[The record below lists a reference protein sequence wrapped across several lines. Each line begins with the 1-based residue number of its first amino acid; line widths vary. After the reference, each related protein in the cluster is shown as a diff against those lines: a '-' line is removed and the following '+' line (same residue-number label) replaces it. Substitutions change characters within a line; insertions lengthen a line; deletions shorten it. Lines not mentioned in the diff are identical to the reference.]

1 MGSWRGKRGEGSLK
15 GWEAGE
21 LREIIFIMQL
31 TMLNTMCFAIKKGV
45 LTEEA
50 KIRREEAR
58 DARYGRQEVWN
69 SPPPPAPA
77 FPKNN
82 PSINQLV
89 T

>member
-1 MGSWRGKRGEGSLK
+1 
-15 GWEAGE
+15 
-21 LREIIFIMQL
+21 
-31 TMLNTMCFAIKKGV
+31 MCFAIKKGV

-69 SPPPPAPA
+69 SPHPPAPA

>member
-1 MGSWRGKRGEGSLK
+1 MERKGRRWESKRVGSGRIK
-15 GWEAGE
+15 GNNLYYA
-21 LREIIFIMQL
+21 

-50 KIRREEAR
+50 NIKREEAR
-58 DARYGRQEVWN
+58 DARYGRQEVWT
-69 SPPPPAPA
+69 PPPPHPAPA

>member
-1 MGSWRGKRGEGSLK
+1 
-15 GWEAGE
+15 
-21 LREIIFIMQL
+21 
-31 TMLNTMCFAIKKGV
+31 MCFAIKKGV

-50 KIRREEAR
+50 NIKREEAR
-58 DARYGRQEVWN
+58 DARYGRQEVWT
-69 SPPPPAPA
+69 PPPPHPAPA

>member
-1 MGSWRGKRGEGSLK
+1 MERKGRRWESKRVGSGRIK
-15 GWEAGE
+15 GNNLYYA
-21 LREIIFIMQL
+21 

-50 KIRREEAR
+50 KIKREETR
-58 DARYGRQEVWN
+58 DARYGRQEVWT
-69 SPPPPAPA
+69 PPPPAPA

>member
-1 MGSWRGKRGEGSLK
+1 MGSGRIK
-15 GWEAGE
+15 GNNLYYAT
-21 LREIIFIMQL
+21 MQ
-31 TMLNTMCFAIKKGV
+31 NTMCFAIKKGV

-50 KIRREEAR
+50 KIKREEAR
-58 DARYGRQEVWN
+58 DARYGRQEVWTA
-69 SPPPPAPA
+69 PPHAPA

>member
-1 MGSWRGKRGEGSLK
+1 MGSGRIK
-15 GWEAGE
+15 GNNFYYA
-21 LREIIFIMQL
+21 

-69 SPPPPAPA
+69 SPPLPPPSQKIILQSTNLL
-77 FPKNN
+77 PKQ
-82 PSINQLV
+82 SI
-89 T
+89 

>member
-1 MGSWRGKRGEGSLK
+1 
-15 GWEAGE
+15 
-21 LREIIFIMQL
+21 
-31 TMLNTMCFAIKKGV
+31 MCFAIKKGV

-50 KIRREEAR
+50 KIKREEAR
-58 DARYGRQEVWN
+58 DARYGRQEVWT
-69 SPPPPAPA
+69 PPPHALA